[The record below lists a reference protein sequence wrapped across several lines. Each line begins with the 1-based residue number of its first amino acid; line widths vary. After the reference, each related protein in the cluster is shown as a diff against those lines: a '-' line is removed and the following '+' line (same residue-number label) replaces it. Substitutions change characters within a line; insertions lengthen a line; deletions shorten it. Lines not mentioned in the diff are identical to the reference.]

1 MHTVKLIGPSRAFLK
16 SCQDYQIEQLSK
28 SLHYLANEDRIKIS
42 DLSQNTRKLY
52 EGLIRGDRACLA
64 KSITLVESTHP
75 GKREDARK
83 LIGLA
88 SNYSKA
94 AGLET
99 KTFRLGLSGPP
110 GAGKSTFIEA
120 MGMKL
125 TSEGHKVAVLA
136 VDPSSGNQGGSLL
149 GDKTRMEELTR
160 NPNAYIRPSPNS
172 CHLGGVT
179 RNTNDTILL
188 CEVCGYDMVI
198 VETVGVGQSEYAVVD
213 MVDAFCLLLPPTAG
227 DELQGIKRGIVEMSD
242 LILVNK
248 SDGDLLASARRT
260 ASDYTSALKFLRPRL
275 KIWKPKV
282 CLVSSKLGTGL
293 DEVWKKLNEFKNV
306 LIENDEFHKRRAY
319 QRKTWMWSYINN
331 RLLDIFNDHYA
342 VKTQRESLETHVIN
356 QTLSPG
362 EASDM
367 LINEFL
373 KNYKKQT
380 STLHS

>member
-1 MHTVKLIGPSRAFLK
+1 MHTAKLIGPSRAFLK
-16 SCQDYQIEQLSK
+16 SCQDYQIKQLSK

-42 DLSQNTRKLY
+42 DLSKNTRKLY

-88 SNYSKA
+88 SNYSNA

-188 CEVCGYDMVI
+188 CEVCGYDIVI

-213 MVDAFCLLLPPTAG
+213 MVDVFCLLYPFPEICWIQCWVYYLSQIHHCICCLTC
-227 DELQGIKRGIVEMSD
+227 
-242 LILVNK
+242 ILEINGYDFEAINVNVSCTWSHVK
-248 SDGDLLASARRT
+248 AS
-260 ASDYTSALKFLRPRL
+260 SL
-275 KIWKPKV
+275 V
-282 CLVSSKLGTGL
+282 C
-293 DEVWKKLNEFKNV
+293 
-306 LIENDEFHKRRAY
+306 
-319 QRKTWMWSYINN
+319 
-331 RLLDIFNDHYA
+331 
-342 VKTQRESLETHVIN
+342 
-356 QTLSPG
+356 
-362 EASDM
+362 
-367 LINEFL
+367 
-373 KNYKKQT
+373 
-380 STLHS
+380 